1 MTLRRRVGHIAH
13 EFVEFVPQ
21 QLAPDTLYVSIEYAT
36 AVHSCLCGCGN
47 RVVTPLTPTDWQLIY
62 DGETVSLTRSVG
74 NWSFPCQ
81 SHYWIERDRAHWH
94 GAWSKEKIE
103 ANRAKDREI
112 KNRYYLGQP
121 IGPPRSLSILDA
133 NGAAEEGDDQSET
146 RPGLP
151 DAAASDRGFWRRLLR
166 HLRPT

>member
-1 MTLRRRVGHIAH
+1 MTVRRCVGHIAH
-13 EFVEFVPQ
+13 QFVEFVPE

-121 IGPPRSLSILDA
+121 IGPPLSLSILDA

-151 DAAASDRGFWRRLLR
+151 DAAASDRGF
-166 HLRPT
+166 